1 MRNQNSSGK
10 KTRPKLRTQKTQNT
24 TIAIYRVM
32 SCVNVTACVCFS
44 FHLVIL
50 FQFLFIY
57 LILFLST
64 DKLYCITHSMQRDTK
79 RTLCSRLR
87 HKDVSLTEVGHVVAT
102 AHVVH

>member
-10 KTRPKLRTQKTQNT
+10 KTRPNLRTQKTQNT

-50 FQFLFIY
+50 FQFLFI
-57 LILFLST
+57 
-64 DKLYCITHSMQRDTK
+64 
-79 RTLCSRLR
+79 
-87 HKDVSLTEVGHVVAT
+87 
-102 AHVVH
+102 